1 MLPDSISNL
10 KSRKKNQKKAL
21 QKKKIIVFKFID
33 PYPSHRLYGDM
44 IFTDRLINP
53 KCTIYTMELYRDFKA
68 FRQIHLRKNGIVFEL
83 EDFDEDHISNTN
95 MIKYRLESLGNKDA
109 FLLADLMQKYHDFF
123 CINKEKNPRK
133 KKDPSMENN
142 KILNW
147 IDSILLNS
155 ESDVV
160 FMRGSQLLNE
170 RDFRTRYLVF
180 NFKLIEWLT
189 LEDNVF
195 SESFISD
202 CLKIFPMKNFEDFSE
217 IMKVI
222 MGKSVF
228 INKKLLNTIIG
239 EITIGIDI
247 KFGFVHEAK
256 TFFHYMILN
265 KDKQNTAF
273 IERLNNFREQ
283 ALKKKK
289 ISSNK
294 KEDMERL
301 FELYNLQKII
311 K

>member
-1 MLPDSISNL
+1 MLPYSYLGSKITL
-10 KSRKKNQKKAL
+10 KKKQKDQDKL
-21 QKKKIIVFKFID
+21 IKKKIIIFKFLD

-44 IFTDRLINP
+44 IFTDCLINP
-53 KCTIYTMELYRDFKA
+53 KCTVYTMELYRDFKA

-83 EDFDEDHISNTN
+83 EDFDEDHISNTK

-109 FLLADLMQKYHDFF
+109 YLLADLMQKYHDFF

-133 KKDPSMENN
+133 KKDPYMQNN
-142 KILNW
+142 QILEW
-147 IDSILLNS
+147 IDSILLEHEN
-155 ESDVV
+155 DVV
-160 FMRGSQLLNE
+160 FMRGSFLLNE

-180 NFKLIEWLT
+180 NSKLLEWLT

-195 SESFISD
+195 SELFISD
-202 CLKIFPMKNFEDFSE
+202 CLKIFPMKNFDDFSE

-247 KFGFVHEAK
+247 KFGFVKEAK
-256 TFFHYMILN
+256 TFFHYMVLG
-265 KDKQNTAF
+265 KDKQDSVF
-273 IERLNNFREQ
+273 VQRLNHFREQ
-283 ALKKKK
+283 ALK
-289 ISSNK
+289 NK
-294 KEDMERL
+294 KTSSGKKEMEKI
-301 FELYNLQKII
+301 FELYNLK